1 MSNNEMNYAV
11 LRTRERFEDG
21 YPLQTFVVALFHFE
35 SDAKKY
41 AEHRN
46 KIERRSNVWD
56 YVPLENP
63 ESISVPKDFQ
73 PKRIPRSA
81 VDPTVYDDE
90 DDAPIGNDCYFDFVR
105 AVETD

>member
-46 KIERRSNVWD
+46 
-56 YVPLENP
+56 
-63 ESISVPKDFQ
+63 
-73 PKRIPRSA
+73 
-81 VDPTVYDDE
+81 
-90 DDAPIGNDCYFDFVR
+90 
-105 AVETD
+105 TD